1 MSIETDESKMVIPKY
16 FISLDNLMK
25 HDKLD
30 IMTTITLISANLNSD
45 SMIIICN
52 WLKNNTTLTRL
63 TLTKNQITDD
73 CAALLAEALMDNTT
87 LTTLN
92 LPKNNIGNT
101 GANAFFKML
110 QTNNT
115 ITSLYLCDNQIS
127 NTGVV
132 SLANNTSLTYL
143 NLINNKID
151 NAGVVSL
158 VESIK
163 LNKGLTTLD
172 LSYNMIGNS
181 GAAFTTLFEYK
192 STLLNLYM
200 HNTDITQCVFDAFID
215 ILKMPSFALKQF
227 TITSINRDLIINQY
241 HHFNYDKLIDAIK
254 YNTTL
259 QDFYFSMVCIDRHL
273 ARLHAKTIDEV
284 LERNKF
290 IEKNIYPLM
299 CCVQRCGMFLPD
311 EIWAKVANL
320 Y

>member
-1 MSIETDESKMVIPKY
+1 MSSETDESKMVIPKY

-30 IMTTITLISANLNSD
+30 IMTTITLISGNLNSD

-52 WLKNNTTLTRL
+52 WLKNNTTLTSL

-73 CAALLAEALMDNTT
+73 CAELLAEALIENTT

-92 LPKNNIGNT
+92 LPKNKICNS
-101 GANAFFKML
+101 GANALFKML

-127 NTGVV
+127 NTGIV

-143 NLINNKID
+143 NMINNKIS
-151 NAGVVSL
+151 NTGVVSL

-172 LSYNMIGNS
+172 LSYNIIGNS
-181 GAAFTTLFEYK
+181 GAAFTTLFEYN

-200 HNTDITQCVFDAFID
+200 HNTDINQCVFDAFID
-215 ILKMPSFALKQF
+215 ILKMPSFGLKQF
-227 TITSINRDLIINQY
+227 TISSINRDLVINQNY
-241 HHFNYDKLIDAIK
+241 HFNYDKLIDAIK

-259 QDFYFSMVCIDRHL
+259 QEFLFNIVGVDSDLARSYNKTINEVIDR
-273 ARLHAKTIDEV
+273 
-284 LERNKF
+284 NKL
-290 IEKNIYPLM
+290 IEKIYPLM
-299 CCVQRCGMFLPD
+299 CCSQRCGMYLPD
-311 EIWAKVANL
+311 EIWTKVVRIC
-320 Y
+320 

>member
-1 MSIETDESKMVIPKY
+1 MSTETDESKMVIPKY
-16 FISLDNLMK
+16 FRSLDNLMK
-25 HDKLD
+25 YDKLE
-30 IMTTITLISANLNSD
+30 IMTTITLISGILNSD
-45 SMIIICN
+45 AMIIFCDWI
-52 WLKNNTTLTRL
+52 KNNTTLTSL

-73 CAALLAEALMDNTT
+73 CTALLAEALIDNTT

-92 LPKNNIGNT
+92 LPKNNIGNS
-101 GANAFFKML
+101 GANALFKML
-110 QTNNT
+110 QTNKT

-127 NTGVV
+127 NTGIV

-172 LSYNMIGNS
+172 LSYNIIGNS
-181 GAAFTTLFEYK
+181 GAAFTTLFEYN

-200 HNTDITQCVFDAFID
+200 HNTDITQYVFDAFVD
-215 ILKMPSFALKQF
+215 ILKMPSFGLKQF

-259 QDFYFSMVCIDRHL
+259 QEFLFNIIGVDSDLARSYNKTIKEVIDR
-273 ARLHAKTIDEV
+273 
-284 LERNKF
+284 NKL
-290 IEKNIYPLM
+290 IENIYPLM
-299 CCVQRCGMFLPD
+299 CCSQRRGMFLPD
-311 EIWAKVANL
+311 EIWTKVATL
-320 Y
+320 F

>member
-1 MSIETDESKMVIPKY
+1 MSTETDESKMVIPKY
-16 FISLDNLMK
+16 FRSLDNLMK

-30 IMTTITLISANLNSD
+30 IMTTITLISGILNSD
-45 SMIIICN
+45 AMIIFCD
-52 WLKNNTTLTRL
+52 WLKNNTTLTSL

-73 CAALLAEALMDNTT
+73 CAALLAEALIVNTT

-92 LPKNNIGNT
+92 LPKNNIGNS
-101 GANAFFKML
+101 GANALFKML

-127 NTGVV
+127 NTGIV

-172 LSYNMIGNS
+172 LSYNIIGNS
-181 GAAFTTLFEYK
+181 GAAFTTLFEYN

-215 ILKMPSFALKQF
+215 ILKMPSFGLKQF
-227 TITSINRDLIINQY
+227 TITSINCDLIINQY
-241 HHFNYDKLIDAIK
+241 YHFNYDKLIDAIK

-259 QDFYFSMVCIDRHL
+259 QEFLFNIVGVDSDLVRLYNKTINEFIDR
-273 ARLHAKTIDEV
+273 
-284 LERNKF
+284 NKL
-290 IEKNIYPLM
+290 IEKMYPLI
-299 CCVQRCGMFLPD
+299 CCSHRRGIYLPD
-311 EIWAKVANL
+311 EIWTKVVRIC
-320 Y
+320 